1 MSSELENSD
10 LRALA
15 YFIPLEMAFRR
26 SNCMSFKEGLAEF
39 EVSYW
44 ISLDSFRGSSFKNRL
59 FEILTSRLRIIRFL
73 FGSTQKITIYG
84 FVC

>member
-1 MSSELENSD
+1 MSSKLENSD

-15 YFIPLEMAFRR
+15 YFIPLEMALLPF
-26 SNCMSFKEGLAEF
+26 MEGLAEF